1 VPFTYSDAMPSQ
13 LEGVFTVNTGRT
25 YKKEEYGFEEATK
38 GKCGLVR
45 NGTLMT
51 PMKYNEIYVYENYIQ
66 AELESASDFYQ
77 PNCQPV
83 PFKCDA
89 ISAISSQVDGKT
101 VLLAY
106 RVGAK
111 WGLLNTN
118 FEKITE
124 PIFWG
129 EIDGE
134 RNEHPF
140 TSHNGYIMV
149 DQGGMKFYVTRKG
162 KVLKEGLN

>member
-1 VPFTYSDAMPSQ
+1 
-13 LEGVFTVNTGRT
+13 
-25 YKKEEYGFEEATK
+25 
-38 GKCGLVR
+38 
-45 NGTLMT
+45 MT
-51 PMKYNEIYVYENYIQ
+51 PLKYNEIYIYDNYIQ
-66 AELESASDFYQ
+66 AELVGTSDFYQ

-89 ISAISSQVDGKT
+89 ISQIGGQVEGSN

-111 WGLLNTN
+111 WGLVNTK

-129 EIDGE
+129 KIDGE
-134 RNEHPF
+134 RNDHPF
-140 TSHNGYIMV
+140 TSHKVYYLV
-149 DQGGMKFYVTRKG
+149 DQGGMKFYVTRNG
-162 KVLKEGLN
+162 VVLKDEF